1 MTDHPSEPTSRRVD
15 CPAPAR
21 VLKVVLLLATCWAPV
36 LSANEQVLTDRLHH
50 LRNDETR
57 EWSSFPEQAEA
68 SSLQLSFTL
77 PGKPVASTLRLRQQ
91 DVKQTWKVLVNGTMI
106 STLRQDENDMV
117 RYLAVPASVLQAGKN
132 QLTVSTDGTRGP
144 DDIRVGEISLFDRP
158 REAVLSE
165 ADVTIGVVDRDGR
178 AIPCRLT
185 ILNESG
191 ALSAVGARSSTTL
204 AVRPGVVYTANGLA
218 RLGLQAG
225 TYRVIAGRGFEW
237 GVDSAR
243 LTVRTGSQEDLRLRL
258 HREVNTT
265 GLVSCDTHVH
275 TVTYSGHG
283 DATMEERI
291 ITTAGEGI
299 ELPIA
304 TDHNLHIDYRPVL
317 RRLKLEEYFTPVIGN
332 EVTTSVGHFN
342 IFPVAANAPLP
353 DHRLTTWPDI
363 IASIRQTPNVQAIIL
378 NHGRDLHSNVRPL
391 GPANHL
397 AVTGHNLHGWG
408 FGPNAM
414 ELINSGATQTD
425 IMQLVHDW
433 FGLLNRGY
441 HVTPVGCSDSH
452 DVGRHFI
459 GQGRTYIR
467 CPDSDPGKIPVDE
480 AVRSFVAGRVI
491 VSYGLLAT
499 IRVNGQYSMG
509 DLVPVGK
516 PVQLEV
522 TVLGPGWTRAS
533 SVELYANG
541 KRIKHVKIR
550 AGRQAGVKW
559 KGTWQLPP
567 FRHDV
572 HLVAVARGPG
582 IESLHWPTAKAY
594 QPSSP
599 DWKAS
604 VFSCT
609 GATWLDVDGDGKP
622 TSAYQYAQQLMKQ
635 TAGEIKPLLGQLARY
650 DEAVA
655 AQAASLL
662 QAKTPGILLQ
672 DEFHQALAEAA
683 DPVRQGIQVYLNQWR
698 QSQQVRSRR

>member
-1 MTDHPSEPTSRRVD
+1 MTDQPTESTARWVP
-15 CPAPAR
+15 CSAPVP
-21 VLKVVLLLATCWAPV
+21 VLKVFLLLATCWAPL
-36 LSANEQVLTDRLHH
+36 LSANELILTDRLHH
-50 LRNDETR
+50 LRNDEAQ

-68 SSLQLSFTL
+68 SSLELSFTL
-77 PGKPVASTLRLRQQ
+77 PGTPVASTLRLRQQ
-91 DVKQTWKVLVNGTMI
+91 DVKQTWKVFVNGTMI
-106 STLRQDENDMV
+106 SKLQQDENDMV

-132 QLTVSTDGTRGP
+132 QLTISTDSTRGP
-144 DDIRVGEISLFDRP
+144 DDIRVGEIRLFDQP
-158 REAVLSE
+158 RAVVLSE
-165 ADVTIGVVDRDGR
+165 AEVTIRVVDSDGR
-178 AIPCRLT
+178 EIPCRLT
-185 ILNESG
+185 ILNKSG
-191 ALSAVGARSSTTL
+191 ALSAVGAQSSTTL

-237 GVDSAR
+237 GIDSAK
-243 LTVRTGSQEDLRLRL
+243 LTVRTGSQEELRLRL
-258 HREVNTT
+258 HREVPTT

-275 TVTYSGHG
+275 TLTYSGHG
-283 DATMEERI
+283 DATIEERI

-304 TDHNLHIDYRPVL
+304 TDHNVHIDYRPVL
-317 RRLKLEEYFTPVIGN
+317 RRLKMEEYFTPVIGN

-342 IFPVAANAPLP
+342 IFPIAANAPLP
-353 DHRLTTWPDI
+353 NHRLTTWPEI

-397 AVTGHNLHGWG
+397 AVTGQNLHGWG

-441 HVTPVGCSDSH
+441 RVTPVGCSDSH

-467 CPDSDPGKIPVDE
+467 CPDSDPGKIPVDQ

-491 VSYGLLAT
+491 VSYGLLTT
-499 IRVNGQYSMG
+499 IRINEQYGIG
-509 DLVPVGK
+509 DLVPAGQ

-522 TVLGPGWTRAS
+522 TVLGPSWTRAS
-533 SVELYANG
+533 VVELYANG
-541 KRIKHVKIR
+541 KRIKHATIKP
-550 AGRQAGVKW
+550 GKQAGIKW
-559 KGTWQLPP
+559 KGNWKLAP
-567 FRHDV
+567 FKHDV

-594 QPSSP
+594 QPTSP
-599 DWKAS
+599 DWTAS

-622 TSAYQYAQQLMKQ
+622 TSAYQYAQQLVKQ
-635 TAGEIKPLLGQLARY
+635 TTGEIKPLLRLLASY

-655 AQAASLL
+655 AQAAALL
-662 QAKTPGILLQ
+662 QAMTPGILLQ
-672 DEFHQALAEAA
+672 DEFQQALAQAA
-683 DPVRQGIQVYLNQWR
+683 DPVREGIQVYLNQWR
-698 QSQQVRSRR
+698 QSQQVLSGR